1 LPLNHHEGRHITRS
15 FVLVR
20 RAVTHFNFLA
30 KHTRVLV
37 GVSGGVDSL
46 VLLHLLLEYNRRFKQ
61 HWEIH
66 ACHIDPGFPKWRTD
80 VLQQLFEKQHIP
92 YHIVK
97 ADIYKKIKDIGNKC
111 YRCSRERRKTLLE
124 TASRLNIFQIALA
137 HHKQD
142 VVETVIMNMI
152 YNGAISTLTPKQSV
166 IHGRFFLVRP
176 LYYFEKDT
184 IQAIARTRGLP
195 SNDNVCAYYQDSKRE
210 VVRDFLEKTKKHNPD
225 VYKNIFRSIFHI
237 NKAYMP

>member
-1 LPLNHHEGRHITRS
+1 VPHRPRVSEVAHRCTAAA
-15 FVLVR
+15 VR
-20 RAVTHFNFLA
+20 ETA
-30 KHTRVLV
+30 HTLSHR
-37 GVSGGVDSL
+37 
-46 VLLHLLLEYNRRFKQ
+46 Q
-61 HWEIH
+61 
-66 ACHIDPGFPKWRTD
+66 
-80 VLQQLFEKQHIP
+80 
-92 YHIVK
+92 